1 MTDSALTKSGL
12 LVEKTKVAEITS
24 GRVDFELCVRVINIW
39 TTPDR
44 VNPSDIGA
52 IHMIFIDKDRG
63 KIQAT
68 IRKDLISRFKDR
80 IEYGCAYVFE
90 KFMVAKNDVTFRCS
104 SHKYK
109 LNFMRGTKVWKLTA
123 NDIPMNHFDFMPF
136 QEIISKTNEDQM
148 LDAIGHV
155 VDKNALRETEKNGK
169 KSKVLDI
176 TLEDLEGDRVH
187 CTLWDEFAER
197 MHRFLDGHDSSMPVV
212 IILQQC
218 KLKKF
223 LGAMGISNSFY
234 GSKLFLNAR
243 IPEVTDYVDRMNMA
257 NVELTQVV
265 SQVSGPVV
273 FSVAD
278 DLLQTPRMTIEELI
292 ESAEKCV
299 ASVLAVACE
308 IDTNLSWFYQACSRC
323 ASRINYIGGQLYC
336 EKCKMPRTAIPRFK
350 VQLQVMDNTGS
361 ITFVMFDRIVSQV
374 LGRTAQ
380 DLLDAMNNE
389 EASNAYPQELDMFV
403 DKRILF
409 KVEIT
414 DANLYRNWRGYTVK
428 KLSFDDDII
437 NRFTTLHGIDS
448 VDGCDGA
455 DYTQFTCDLDGDATF
470 EGGGSS
476 KHEEPILSDTTRTPA
491 SKPTGEEGSNVDG
504 ARSSTTKGSSLT
516 GWELVDVDENQ
527 VSPPKQATSAT
538 PTSKKSGKKAD
549 KVVAAGSSPAKA
561 RSPCTRSMTSAEIG
575 HVSPP
580 KQAGKRSTN
589 IDQGEI
595 AAAKDT
601 KMPCVKV
608 EVIE

>member
-1 MTDSALTKSGL
+1 
-12 LVEKTKVAEITS
+12 
-24 GRVDFELCVRVINIW
+24 
-39 TTPDR
+39 
-44 VNPSDIGA
+44 
-52 IHMIFIDKDRG
+52 
-63 KIQAT
+63 
-68 IRKDLISRFKDR
+68 
-80 IEYGCAYVFE
+80 
-90 KFMVAKNDVTFRCS
+90 
-104 SHKYK
+104 
-109 LNFMRGTKVWKLTA
+109 
-123 NDIPMNHFDFMPF
+123 MPF

-176 TLEDLEGDRVH
+176 TLEDLDV
-187 CTLWDEFAER
+187 CTAT
-197 MHRFLDGHDSSMPVV
+197 
-212 IILQQC
+212 
-218 KLKKF
+218 
-223 LGAMGISNSFY
+223 GAMGISNSFY